1 MDSILEEFYEDQFT
15 IRPNRFD
22 RSSFMNIRAK
32 SPARLHNKTVGDI
45 LEMTDWV
52 NNGNEL
58 SEKLMTGLHDN
69 YCKERDGSP
78 VITNQQTYYPRF
90 QPLGKKNNSQCFKK
104 ATPSRVPTFASV
116 GQQNFLLLTVL
127 TNSMI
132 SLLLIVLV
140 FLIWC
145 TKNNSSDSKST
156 GDYVRPQKWV
166 TVRH

>member
-1 MDSILEEFYEDQFT
+1 MDQFT
-15 IRPNRFD
+15 MNPNPLNP
-22 RSSFMNIRAK
+22 SSLKNIRAK
-32 SPARLHNKTVGDI
+32 SPKRLHNKTVGDI

-52 NNGNEL
+52 SNGREL

-69 YCKERDGSP
+69 KCNERDSSP
-78 VITNQQTYYPRF
+78 IITNQQSYYPRF
-90 QPLGKKNNSQCFKK
+90 QPLRKKNNSQCFKK
-104 ATPSRVPTFASV
+104 ATPSSVPTIASV

-140 FLIWC
+140 FVIWC
-145 TKNNSSDSKST
+145 TKTNIKST
-156 GDYVRPQKWV
+156 DDYVRPKKWV